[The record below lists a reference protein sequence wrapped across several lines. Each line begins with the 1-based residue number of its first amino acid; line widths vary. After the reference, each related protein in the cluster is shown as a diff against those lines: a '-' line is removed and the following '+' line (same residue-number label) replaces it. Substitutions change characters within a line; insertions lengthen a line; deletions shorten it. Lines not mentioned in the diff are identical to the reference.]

1 MGEFARSGSGE
12 KKICTSAMSI
22 VMFKWYIQNSGKVNK
37 PVSKALQHDFGEECH
52 SKPIYR

>member
-22 VMFKWYIQNSGKVNK
+22 VMFKCYIQNSGKVNK